1 MQLGYTTVHENG
13 RDRLF
18 SEEIQDYEP
27 LIEEINHWQA
37 IFEIAL
43 DEAAHHLTLE
53 QFPAEDLKAS
63 LADMCELIR
72 VVLKDKQGGI

>member
-1 MQLGYTTVHENG
+1 MISKENIQATFLPDK
-13 RDRLF
+13 R
-18 SEEIQDYEP
+18 QDYEP
-27 LIEEINHWQA
+27 LIEELNHWQA

-53 QFPAEDLKAS
+53 QFPAEDLRAS

-72 VVLKDKQGGI
+72 DVLKDRSGA